1 VFFEGQISNLCCL
14 HLSVTKQGYVNVT
27 NTTMSPPWRPPAK
40 RTRERNAQG
49 GRSDQFQQ
57 LHQSRA
63 RPLTAVTAAGPA
75 WPVLDLLVISA
86 PAIGVDSHH
95 YLNFVSEVKPR
106 KTTMK
111 TSMLC

>member
-1 VFFEGQISNLCCL
+1 
-14 HLSVTKQGYVNVT
+14 
-27 NTTMSPPWRPPAK
+27 
-40 RTRERNAQG
+40 
-49 GRSDQFQQ
+49 
-57 LHQSRA
+57 
-63 RPLTAVTAAGPA
+63 
-75 WPVLDLLVISA
+75 LLVISA